1 MGIVKIYN
9 VLGGFY
15 RYYNSMVPDISVHKL
30 TKICEILLCNMRK
43 RLHSSS
49 FVVFMKHTTAK
60 KEIIHTLV
68 KKIQVHANLL
78 HVPVPV
84 LWFTYQ
90 TRCVALLY

>member
-15 RYYNSMVPDISVHKL
+15 ENYNTMVLDISVHKL
-30 TKICEILLCNMRK
+30 AKICENILCKMRK

-60 KEIIHTLV
+60 KEIIHKTCHRQLLLHTLV
-68 KKIQVHANLL
+68 
-78 HVPVPV
+78 
-84 LWFTYQ
+84 
-90 TRCVALLY
+90 